1 MVSKN
6 TEGKPMSICYG
17 CYYAEFDG
25 NEEAQGFCCY
35 HPKIY
40 KTPSKDRLRKK
51 KCKYEK
57 KMEAE
62 NT

>member
-1 MVSKN
+1 
-6 TEGKPMSICYG
+6 MSICYG